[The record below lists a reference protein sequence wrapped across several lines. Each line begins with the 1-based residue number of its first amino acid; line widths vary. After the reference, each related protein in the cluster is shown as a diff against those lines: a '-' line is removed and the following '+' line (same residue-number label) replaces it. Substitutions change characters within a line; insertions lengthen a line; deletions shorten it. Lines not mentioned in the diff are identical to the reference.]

1 MIVYLIGI
9 FLAGLLTIFL
19 LSKCFFLAPYRGGWL
34 MLVANLVYEVGERKL
49 RCGRTLLDAI
59 LLLVL
64 VIGTWFFSGSLVSI
78 VVAVVLSFFWVWSL
92 MEDAKWRSGSL
103 GRQYAPLKQ
112 SVPLPVPQ
120 LIVTLRGPVLERRQG
135 RYELGDWPEGLEQK
149 FEIMVLNPSIVR
161 PQLPL
166 KVSME
171 VVCEDIRLDSV
182 SNGAMVCPEP
192 GEVKILPFRLKAVR
206 CGSGGEVDIS
216 VSHGDF
222 VSKHRLHLRQ
232 IFAPGSINV
241 KSATIKRW
249 KHGVSGAFVWRGDQD
264 LYDPSTF
271 QSEEGLR
278 VTLGLAGRFRMPSSL
293 MLSARLSLVPEE
305 HKEFC
310 QHFGWDRKTEEIPEF
325 IRFLRDDVDTSVEQE
340 WPTVADR
347 PFAVEIGNHH
357 YLHYGTHVAADLG
370 NGWKSHARMGDGEY
384 SWLSQNPADSF
395 SEQRDNALKC
405 NAVFLETIGVVPAS
419 FTIPSDVHDMDTAR
433 AIEAAG
439 LEVGSE
445 TDAGK
450 LEKLLWL
457 SPPHHPEGCSRFVE
471 LPRMHP
477 RDPENA
483 CQLAIMKYWVGV
495 ARRTGRSLVFLAHH
509 HLMRYRGNVSYHLV
523 EELLRY
529 VLAEQEGDL
538 YVATLTSVG
547 RYWRDVLSERTRCI
561 DIRVDG
567 QTVHI
572 ANNGARDL
580 SGLPLEIDMG
590 EGRCFMRMVDVN
602 AHEVL
607 KLQVVEGR
615 N

>member
-1 MIVYLIGI
+1 MIVYFIGI
-9 FLAGLLTIFL
+9 ALAGLLAVFL

-34 MLVANLVYEVGERKL
+34 MLVANLVYEVAERKL
-49 RCGRTLLDAI
+49 RCSRTLLDAL

-64 VIGTWFFSGSLVSI
+64 VIGIWLLSGSVVSI
-78 VVAVVLSFFWVWSL
+78 GVVLFLIFFWGWSL
-92 MEDAKWRSGSL
+92 IVDAKWRSGSL

-120 LIVTLRGPVLERRQG
+120 LIVTLRGPVLERRRG
-135 RYELGDWPEGLEQK
+135 CYELGDWPEGLEQK
-149 FEIMVLNPSIVR
+149 FEVMVLNPSIVR
-161 PQLPL
+161 PQLTL
-166 KVSME
+166 TVTME
-171 VVCEDIRLDSV
+171 VVGECIRLDGV
-182 SNGAMVCPEP
+182 SNGAMACPEP
-192 GEVKILPFRLKAVR
+192 GEVKILPFRLKALR
-206 CGSGGEVDIS
+206 SGSGGAVNIT
-216 VSHGDF
+216 VTHGDF

-232 IFAPGSINV
+232 TLSPGSIKV

-249 KHGVSGAFVWRGDQD
+249 KHGASGAFVWRGDQD

-293 MLSARLSLVPEE
+293 MLSARLSLVPEV
-305 HKEFC
+305 HKAFC
-310 QHFGWDRKTEEIPEF
+310 EHFGWDRKTEEIPEF

-340 WPTVADR
+340 WPTATYR

-357 YLHYGTHVAADLG
+357 YLHYGTHVAADPG
-370 NGWKSHARMGDGEY
+370 NGWKSHARMGEGEY
-384 SWLSQNPADSF
+384 SWLSRSPADSF

-529 VLAEQEGDL
+529 VLAEQDGDL

-547 RYWRDVLSERTRCI
+547 RYWRDVLSERTRCL

-567 QTVHI
+567 QAVRI

-580 SGLPLEIDMG
+580 SGLPLDIDMG
-590 EGRCFMRMVDVN
+590 EGRSFMCLVDVN

-607 KLQVVEGR
+607 KLQVVESR
-615 N
+615 D

>member
-1 MIVYLIGI
+1 M
-9 FLAGLLTIFL
+9 
-19 LSKCFFLAPYRGGWL
+19 
-34 MLVANLVYEVGERKL
+34 
-49 RCGRTLLDAI
+49 
-59 LLLVL
+59 
-64 VIGTWFFSGSLVSI
+64 
-78 VVAVVLSFFWVWSL
+78 WSWT
-92 MEDAKWRSGSL
+92 EW
-103 GRQYAPLKQ
+103 
-112 SVPLPVPQ
+112 
-120 LIVTLRGPVLERRQG
+120 I
-135 RYELGDWPEGLEQK
+135 YELGDWPEGLEQK
-149 FEIMVLNPSIVR
+149 FEVMVLNPSIVR
-161 PQLPL
+161 PQLTL
-166 KVSME
+166 TVTME
-171 VVCEDIRLDSV
+171 VVGECIRLDGV
-182 SNGAMVCPEP
+182 SNGAMACPEP
-192 GEVKILPFRLKAVR
+192 GEVKILPFRLKALR
-206 CGSGGEVDIS
+206 SGSGGAVNIT
-216 VSHGDF
+216 VTNGDF

-232 IFAPGSINV
+232 TLSPGSIKV

-249 KHGVSGAFVWRGDQD
+249 KHGASGAFVWRGDQD

-293 MLSARLSLVPEE
+293 MLSARLSLVPEV
-305 HKEFC
+305 HKAFC
-310 QHFGWDRKTEEIPEF
+310 EHFGWDRKTEEIPEF

-547 RYWRDVLSERTRCI
+547 RYWRDELSERTRCI

-615 N
+615 D